1 MTSTT
6 SEAGRTPARTW
17 LRWLLGLAAAAA
29 MSVYVWQQLPGAA
42 YPTDL
47 TRVGAGTP
55 TLVLMHDLGFVAGG
69 EVMER
74 MNHLRADYAG
84 RVDFLVAN
92 LKTPTGAAFA
102 QRHGVRDGTV
112 LLFSADGRP
121 TGVLHQPDSAQLRS
135 ALDKAFGG

>member
-1 MTSTT
+1 MQSHT
-6 SEAGRTPARTW
+6 SEARTVPGRVW
-17 LRWLLGLAAAAA
+17 LRWLLGLTAAAAV
-29 MSVYVWQQLPGAA
+29 SLYVWQQLPGAA

-55 TLVLMHDLGFVAGG
+55 TLVLMHDLGYIAGG

-92 LKTPTGAAFA
+92 LKTPTGAAFGE
-102 QRHGVRDGTV
+102 RYGVRDGTV
-112 LLFSADGRP
+112 LLFTADGGP
-121 TGVLHQPDSAQLRS
+121 AGVLHQPDSAQLRL
-135 ALDKAFGG
+135 ALDQAAGR